1 MFVEF
6 ETDEIEQSIVA
17 RFVRQVER
25 HGDRLAVKSAG
36 RPLIYAE
43 PDRAANRVARDI
55 LDRHEMG
62 PEIVALLLHKGVPL
76 VIGLLGVLKAGKIY
90 MLLDPAHPP
99 ARLSYIL
106 EDTRAGHVVTGR
118 EHRGLAG
125 TLARPERWLDIDDV
139 DAGSAAEPPPLAT
152 RPDDLAHFL

>member
-36 RPLIYAE
+36 RPLTYAE
-43 PDRAANRVARDI
+43 LDRAANRVARDI
-55 LDRHEMG
+55 L
-62 PEIVALLLHKGVPL
+62 
-76 VIGLLGVLKAGKIY
+76 
-90 MLLDPAHPP
+90 
-99 ARLSYIL
+99 
-106 EDTRAGHVVTGR
+106 EDTRAGLVVTGR

-152 RPDDLAHFL
+152 RPDDLAHIL

>member
-43 PDRAANRVARDI
+43 LDRAANRVAHAI
-55 LDRHEMG
+55 LNRHGMG
-62 PEIVALLLHKGVPL
+62 LEIIALLLFHKGIPL
-76 VIGLLGVLKAGKIY
+76 VIGLLGALKAGKIY
-90 MLLDPAHPP
+90 TLLDPAHPP

-106 EDTRAGHVVTGR
+106 EDSGAGLVVTGR

-125 TLARPERWLDIDDV
+125 TLARPER
-139 DAGSAAEPPPLAT
+139 
-152 RPDDLAHFL
+152 

>member
-25 HGDRLAVKSAG
+25 DGDRLAAKSAG
-36 RPLIYAE
+36 RPLTYAE
-43 PDRAANRVARDI
+43 LDRAANRVARDI

-76 VIGLLGVLKAGKIY
+76 VIGLLGVLKAGKIS

-106 EDTRAGHVVTGR
+106 EDTRAG
-118 EHRGLAG
+118 
-125 TLARPERWLDIDDV
+125 
-139 DAGSAAEPPPLAT
+139 SS
-152 RPDDLAHFL
+152 